1 MVRSVIRFVSRHQLP
16 VGGLPMD
23 LGVEIGERGA
33 EGVVQEPD
41 AVFIRSCV
49 RLGRMVD
56 EVVGEEVLEDLEI
69 TTALHFFGIAA
80 DDSFCGLG

>member
-1 MVRSVIRFVSRHQLP
+1 
-16 VGGLPMD
+16 MD

-33 EGVVQEPD
+33 EGVVKEPY
-41 AVFIRSCV
+41 AVFIRSGV

-56 EVVGEEVLEDLEI
+56 EVVGEELLEDVEI
-69 TTALHFFGIAA
+69 PTALHFFGIAP

>member
-1 MVRSVIRFVSRHQLP
+1 
-16 VGGLPMD
+16 MD
-23 LGVEIGERGA
+23 FGAEIGERGA
-33 EGVVQEPD
+33 ERVVKEPN
-41 AVFIRSCV
+41 AVFIRSGV

-56 EVVGEEVLEDLEI
+56 KVIGEELLEDVEI